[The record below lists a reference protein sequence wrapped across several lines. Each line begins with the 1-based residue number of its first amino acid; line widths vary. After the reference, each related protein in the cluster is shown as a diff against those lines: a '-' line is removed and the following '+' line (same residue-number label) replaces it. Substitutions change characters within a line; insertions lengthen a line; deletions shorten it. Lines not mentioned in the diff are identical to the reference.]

1 MKAKYADIDRL
12 EQLVHRLAPLYGPSG
27 REDEVRRH
35 IVELVKPLADEVTV
49 DSMGNVIALRRG
61 KDGENARRVMIAA
74 HMDEIGLMI
83 THIDD
88 NGFLRFAPIGGISAA
103 TLLGQQVVFED
114 GTVGSIGTEKLD
126 GPKDIA
132 IDKLFIDIG
141 ATSKEEAEKYVR
153 IGSSATYMR
162 DVARSGNRL
171 IGKALD
177 DRVGCAVAIETMQQL
192 KADPAPHDVYFVFTV
207 QEEVG
212 LRGARTA
219 AYGIDPDVAIAL
231 DVTATGDTPKSMHLN
246 MKLGEGT
253 AIKVKDMSLI
263 THGGLRRLLVE
274 RASEE
279 NIPYQM
285 EVLPFGG
292 TDAGAIHLTK
302 TGVPSGVLSIPTRY
316 LHTPAEMVDLGD
328 LAATVDLLTATLRG
342 SLDAV
347 QAADY
352 SA

>member
-1 MKAKYADIDRL
+1 MKAKYADIQRL
-12 EQLVHRLAPLYGPSG
+12 EQLIRRLAPLYGPSG

-35 IVELVKPLADEVTV
+35 IVELVKPLADEVTI
-49 DSMGNVIALRRG
+49 DAMGSVIALRRG
-61 KDGENARRVMIAA
+61 QGGGDARRVMIAA
-74 HMDEIGLMI
+74 HMDEIGLMV

-88 NGFLRFAPIGGISAA
+88 DGFLRFAPIGGVSAA
-103 TLLGQQVVFED
+103 TLLGQQVIFED

-126 GPKDIA
+126 GPKDID

-141 ATSKEEAEKYVR
+141 ATSKEDAEKHVR

-177 DRVGCAVAIETMQQL
+177 DRVGCAVALETMQQL
-192 KADPAPHDVYFVFTV
+192 QNEPSPHDVYFVFSV

-219 AYGIDPDVAIAL
+219 AYAIDPDVAIAV

-246 MKLGEGT
+246 MKLGQGT
-253 AIKVKDMSLI
+253 AIKVKDNSLI

-274 RASEE
+274 RAAAED
-279 NIPYQM
+279 IPYQM

-328 LAATVDLLTATLRG
+328 AAATVDLLTVVLRG
-342 SLDAV
+342 DIDVAS
-347 QAADY
+347 AADF